1 MNKCMHVEWNKK
13 ALHHQLDMVPRGT
26 YIASGT
32 FPIKE
37 KLSNA
42 LQSLT
47 RKGKK
52 KKNISKRT
60 GWKVLTES
68 EHPCLGRR
76 YRGKTYCG
84 HCKSSENH

>member
-1 MNKCMHVEWNKK
+1 MSSYTKNFTEIYISMNKCMHVEWNKK

-32 FPIKE
+32 FPIKK

-42 LQSLT
+42 LQPLT

-52 KKNISKRT
+52 KT
-60 GWKVLTES
+60 
-68 EHPCLGRR
+68 
-76 YRGKTYCG
+76 
-84 HCKSSENH
+84 